1 MKLNINLNDYCTL
14 SVLTNAD
21 YILKNDQIQSENATT
36 LADGSCQLHGKA
48 VDSFHFV
55 DHPRVTLS
63 KDGDSILDFRC
74 DCPQYRTARSFCP
87 HCAALVLKTIAQTA
101 ITGSAAEAVE
111 PPAESVNNADI
122 LDFSYAFSNSSRDLY
137 PGVYRPEIPLKRFI
151 QVFGD
156 NLRAKALY
164 RAYKPW
170 GGSCFGMTISTT
182 MFYVSGSGIDLTDF
196 RDNARYPSQLELS
209 DRSSSMEMTLHEFI
223 EAGLILQSS
232 NAIAYK
238 RSVQM
243 RRKSCLEDL
252 CKAVEQFRQTGKD
265 PVCLAVWDAGFQGG
279 HSVFPYRLDRTDS
292 AEDVLHIYDPNCP
305 MQVRYAYLEKDDQG
319 RYINWRFPM
328 YNDYPYT
335 NKTGGYISFDR
346 YEHYM
351 KAWERRGSPDVHV
364 FMTTEPDTSV
374 LDDDG
379 NVLATITGSGIQCH
393 TEEIFPHLPTG
404 VGKNR
409 SHSLFAPVAP
419 YVLRNDDEDKDEL
432 TVHVAHTQQAISVQ
446 TESRTA
452 QILVDDEA
460 QLQYAA
466 IPHPNTPYS
475 ITLTASLEGSWAEVK
490 LEGITGSEGIRLAQH
505 KGTLYCSP
513 ISEETPVSLSVN
525 GEPENISIL
534 HTNIDEIFRVPEE
547 DLVTNT
553 DQTSDEANA

>member
-1 MKLNINLNDYCTL
+1 
-14 SVLTNAD
+14 
-21 YILKNDQIQSENATT
+21 
-36 LADGSCQLHGKA
+36 
-48 VDSFHFV
+48 
-55 DHPRVTLS
+55 
-63 KDGDSILDFRC
+63 
-74 DCPQYRTARSFCP
+74 
-87 HCAALVLKTIAQTA
+87 
-101 ITGSAAEAVE
+101 
-111 PPAESVNNADI
+111 
-122 LDFSYAFSNSSRDLY
+122 
-137 PGVYRPEIPLKRFI
+137 
-151 QVFGD
+151 
-156 NLRAKALY
+156 
-164 RAYKPW
+164 
-170 GGSCFGMTISTT
+170 
-182 MFYVSGSGIDLTDF
+182 
-196 RDNARYPSQLELS
+196 
-209 DRSSSMEMTLHEFI
+209 
-223 EAGLILQSS
+223 
-232 NAIAYK
+232 
-238 RSVQM
+238 
-243 RRKSCLEDL
+243 
-252 CKAVEQFRQTGKD
+252 
-265 PVCLAVWDAGFQGG
+265 
-279 HSVFPYRLDRTDS
+279 
-292 AEDVLHIYDPNCP
+292 
-305 MQVRYAYLEKDDQG
+305 
-319 RYINWRFPM
+319 
-328 YNDYPYT
+328 
-335 NKTGGYISFDR
+335 
-346 YEHYM
+346 
-351 KAWERRGSPDVHV
+351 
-364 FMTTEPDTSV
+364 MTTEPNTSV